1 MVGEEHALGLT
12 PLYSVRAVIVT
23 ALWCPDSGCVG
34 AVFPLLGGWPCWRRG
49 GGGLGCFPGS
59 RPWRPL
65 SLFGGVCSG
74 VTCPGE
80 GAWSSHL
87 VLPARDSGSGVRC
100 PQSWAGAQPFLSPF
114 PFPRAAE
121 ELGRFP
127 PPALAGLWAPARS
140 RFVQAGIFLC
150 RRLPHCDQPCPPLS
164 AHGFCLRVCPWAL
177 SHSWAVSW
185 ASDVSSLWLQTGFEI
200 IFGKPLAVETDTAL
214 PADGCACQIS
224 WVDLPLF
231 HQPPSSSSKTEAQSS
246 EVTETVTQ

>member
-1 MVGEEHALGLT
+1 M
-12 PLYSVRAVIVT
+12 
-23 ALWCPDSGCVG
+23 
-34 AVFPLLGGWPCWRRG
+34 
-49 GGGLGCFPGS
+49 FPGS

-87 VLPARDSGSGVRC
+87 VLPARGQRLRSAVPSELGRGS
-100 PQSWAGAQPFLSPF
+100 AFPF

-127 PPALAGLWAPARS
+127 PPALAGLWAPARP
-140 RFVQAGIFLC
+140 RFVQAGILLC
-150 RRLPHCDQPCPPLS
+150 RGLPHRDQLCPPLS
-164 AHGFCLRVCPWAL
+164 AHGFSVSGVCPWAL

-214 PADGCACQIS
+214 PGDGCACQIS
-224 WVDLPLF
+224 WVDLPSF

-246 EVTETVTQ
+246 EVTGTVTQ